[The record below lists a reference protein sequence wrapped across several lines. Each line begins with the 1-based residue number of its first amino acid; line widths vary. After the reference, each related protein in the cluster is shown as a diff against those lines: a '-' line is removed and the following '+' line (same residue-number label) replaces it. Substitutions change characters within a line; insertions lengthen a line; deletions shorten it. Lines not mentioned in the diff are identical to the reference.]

1 MAAADK
7 YLETTKYLEAQL
19 NFLVPTGER
28 PVYTASVGGG
38 DRNRYEGEYELR
50 TVRIFDGRNSA
61 EGFDLDRV
69 GFSLVRHETKVTD
82 FYDPDQVDGIYA
94 REAEDLLKR
103 VTGAEH
109 VVVFDHTLR
118 AGEMSVQEARKVR
131 EPVQLVHND
140 YTPRSAP
147 KRVRD
152 LLPPDEAEARL
163 HGRFAIVN
171 LWRSIKGAVEKS
183 PLALCDARSLDGA
196 DLIATERRS
205 KDRIGEI
212 YQVRYNPGQRWF
224 YFPRLDED
232 EVLLIKTF
240 DSATDGRARL
250 SVHSAFEDPT
260 SPANAPERQSIETR
274 CFVFF
279 A

>member
-1 MAAADK
+1 MAFTDRSTANQQHVNAD
-7 YLETTKYLEAQL
+7 L
-19 NFLVPTGER
+19 NFLVPTGEK

-38 DRNRYEGEYELR
+38 DSNRYEGNYEFH
-50 TVRIFDGRNSA
+50 TVRILNGRDA
-61 EGFDLDRV
+61 TEPFDLDRE

-82 FYDPDQVDGIYA
+82 FYDPDQVEGIYN
-94 REAEDLLKR
+94 REAEALLKG
-103 VTGAEH
+103 VTGAKG

-118 AGEMSVQEARKVR
+118 AGEMSVQKARKVR

-147 KRVRD
+147 RRVRD
-152 LLPPDEAEARL
+152 LLPPEEAEARL
-163 HGRFAIVN
+163 QGRFAIVN
-171 LWRSIKGAVEKS
+171 LWRSIKGAVERS

-196 DLIATERRS
+196 DLIATERHS

-212 YQVRYNPGQRWF
+212 YQVRYNAGQRWF
-224 YFPRLDED
+224 YFPKLGED

-260 SPANAPERQSIETR
+260 SPTEAPERQSIETR